1 MRNSM
6 LGALLTST
14 LWAGSLGAVTLSPQ
28 QVVQGTVDATAKE
41 LSGRRQELKSS
52 PKELYAL
59 VDRILLPQFD
69 TRYAAQL
76 VLGKHWKTAD
86 EAQRKR
92 FIDSFYNFLL
102 RSYAKAILRF
112 DEKNVKVAPAKGE
125 PQDGRA
131 VVETVVRLDDGTTSP
146 VNYSMHSVD
155 GTWKVYD
162 VRIEGV
168 SYVQNYRSQFNEE
181 IAVKGIAAVIA
192 RLEKETADID
202 AGKEPS
208 GPAQNEGKNAGKNE
222 RKNDGKS
229 AGG

>member
-1 MRNSM
+1 MTALVAATLST
-6 LGALLTST
+6 GALSATP
-14 LWAGSLGAVTLSPQ
+14 ASPQ
-28 QVVQGTVDATAKE
+28 RVVQDTVDRTAKE
-41 LSGRRQELKSS
+41 LNGRRDELKSK

-59 VDRILLPQFD
+59 VDRILLPEFD

-86 EAQRKR
+86 ENQRKR

-112 DEKNVKVAPAKGE
+112 DEKNVKVIPAKGE

-131 VVETVVRLDDGTTSP
+131 IVETIVRLDDGTSSP
-146 VNYSMHSVD
+146 VNYSMRSVD

-168 SYVQNYRSQFNEE
+168 SYVQNYRTQFNEE
-181 IAVKGIAAVIA
+181 IAAKGIDAVIV

-202 AGKEPS
+202 AGKEPETPGKPA
-208 GPAQNEGKNAGKNE
+208 GPTKA
-222 RKNDGKS
+222 